1 MSQLLGP
8 FSVHRFG
15 RQRNLPATSRRNE
28 ERKSFLRL
36 SSNRMLQ
43 GKVLSWYRSSSTSD
57 WDAISQ
63 WKWTRSQREAIV
75 IDLKLS
81 SSQRDKVK
89 NFSEFQR
96 VRMRCEIEWVA
107 TLFSNLQTATLRP
120 APTDWLTLTGGAGEQ
135 EEADTCRTFRTFQL
149 VFFGLWRIVLL
160 KPTPRPWIGS
170 ADANQWNLNEFNYIH
185 RNATRC
191 LLDLRRCPRCCCR
204 LDHFHF
210 NNSPLRP
217 WNCAEVIDRHDG
229 GQSQRRPGKQGT

>member
-135 EEADTCRTFRTFQL
+135 ESRRAGRGGHLQNISHFSTCLFWSLENSFAQADSTPLDWIRWRQPVKLERVQL
-149 VFFGLWRIVLL
+149 HPPQR
-160 KPTPRPWIGS
+160 
-170 ADANQWNLNEFNYIH
+170 NEV
-185 RNATRC
+185 
-191 LLDLRRCPRCCCR
+191 
-204 LDHFHF
+204 
-210 NNSPLRP
+210 SLRP
-217 WNCAEVIDRHDG
+217 
-229 GQSQRRPGKQGT
+229 